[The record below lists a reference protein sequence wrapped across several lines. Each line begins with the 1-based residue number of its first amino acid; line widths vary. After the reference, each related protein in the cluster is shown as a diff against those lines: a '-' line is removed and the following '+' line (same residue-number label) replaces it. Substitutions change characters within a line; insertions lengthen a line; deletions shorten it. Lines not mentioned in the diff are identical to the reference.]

1 MIYESFRTDQP
12 ESEQPRS
19 RKFNGTEILT
29 EEEGEEIRSF
39 FPLKSNLG
47 E

>member
-29 EEEGEEIRSF
+29 EKEGGRGKKFVRFS
-39 FPLKSNLG
+39 L
-47 E
+47 

>member
-12 ESEQPRS
+12 NESEQPRS

-29 EEEGEEIRSF
+29 EKEGGRGKKFVRFS
-39 FPLKSNLG
+39 L
-47 E
+47 